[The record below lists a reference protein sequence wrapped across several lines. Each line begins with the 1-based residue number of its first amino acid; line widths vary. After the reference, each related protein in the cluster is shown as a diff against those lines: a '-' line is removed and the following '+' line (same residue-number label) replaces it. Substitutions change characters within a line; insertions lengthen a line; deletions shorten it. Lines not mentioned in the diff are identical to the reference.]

1 MSDSHITT
9 DWVDQELERCMTI
22 EGVSH
27 YPAVL
32 RALKE
37 ALERERRL
45 IKAARAASEAWES
58 EDLSE
63 AHDWE
68 IFRCMELLK
77 KALLGETTTVQE

>member
-1 MSDSHITT
+1 MSDSHITLA
-9 DWVDQELERCMTI
+9 WVDQELERCMTI

-45 IKAARAASEAWES
+45 RKAARAASEAWES
-58 EDLSE
+58 DDLSLSL
-63 AHDWE
+63 AHNLE
-68 IFRCMELLK
+68 TFRCMEMLK
-77 KALLGETTTVQE
+77 QALLREDAH